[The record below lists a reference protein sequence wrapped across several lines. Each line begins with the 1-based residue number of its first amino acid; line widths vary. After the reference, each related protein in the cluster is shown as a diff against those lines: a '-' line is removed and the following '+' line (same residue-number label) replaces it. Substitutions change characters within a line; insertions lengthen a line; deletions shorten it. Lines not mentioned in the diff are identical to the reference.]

1 MLECGSAVYR
11 VELYIVMRQQER
23 VLVGLYTEC
32 ENPDHYINAWPLL
45 LLLHMNSIRQTN
57 T

>member
-1 MLECGSAVYR
+1 MMLECGSAVYR

-32 ENPDHYINAWPLL
+32 ENPDHYINA
-45 LLLHMNSIRQTN
+45 
-57 T
+57 